1 MYRLILSSLALV
13 CTSVVAMPAQAGTG
27 DDADAAELSLAPG
40 AEEAPKTSAL
50 DEFKKKHETV
60 LMFVRTK
67 VGNDI
72 ISKEVDGLLDYKWI
86 AASALGGKNRA
97 DRRCEPRCAEFE
109 SLLTRLIR
117 QNYLKRIV
125 QADTGKV
132 EYLGEERRPRATKVT
147 TKVTFTKNGETQEL
161 EIAYVMHFVDGHW
174 SVRDIITDGVSL
186 AKNYRYEFT
195 RILRE
200 GGDAGIDNLITRLE
214 TKLAE
219 VAKTE

>member
-1 MYRLILSSLALV
+1 MLRLIIPSLALLCSSLAV
-13 CTSVVAMPAQAGTG
+13 TGVQASDA
-27 DDADAAELSLAPG
+27 DDADAAELAAGPG
-40 AEEAPKTSAL
+40 SEAEPTVSAL

-67 VGNDI
+67 VGSDVVA
-72 ISKEVDGLLDYKWI
+72 KEVDGLLDYKWI
-86 AASALGGKNRA
+86 AMSALGGKNRA

-117 QNYLKRIV
+117 QNYLKRIA

-147 TKVTFTKNGETQEL
+147 TKVSFTKNGDAQEL
-161 EIAYVMHFVDGHW
+161 EVAYVMHFVDGHW

-200 GGDAGIDNLITRLE
+200 GGDAGIDNLISRLE